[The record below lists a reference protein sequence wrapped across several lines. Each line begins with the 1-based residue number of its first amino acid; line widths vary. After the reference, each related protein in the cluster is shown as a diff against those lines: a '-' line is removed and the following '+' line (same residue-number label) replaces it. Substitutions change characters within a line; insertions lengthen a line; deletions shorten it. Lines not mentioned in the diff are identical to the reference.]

1 MAENSG
7 QERTEEATPKKKR
20 EARDKGQIARSR
32 ELNTLMMMMCSAATL
47 FILGEYMLKGISD
60 VIGSAFVLERQ
71 QVFDTK
77 YLTSILSDSVVHILI
92 AIAPFLFM
100 TVIVAFVA
108 SVMLGGWSFSVKAL
122 GFKWEK
128 VDPIKG
134 FKRIFGPQGLME
146 LFKAFA
152 KFSIVVSVVLVA
164 LWFYFDQIV
173 HLSDEPLE
181 RGLAHAAEL
190 ILWCF
195 LFASCALIFVAA
207 VDVPFQVWNHN
218 KQLKMT
224 KQEVKDEFKDTEGKP
239 EVKRRIKEVQMEM
252 AQRRMMAEVP
262 KADVI
267 ITNPTHYAVALKYD
281 PKTMAAPLV
290 VAKGADLI
298 AAEIRRIALE
308 SDVPLMS
315 SPALAR
321 SIYHTTEIDS
331 PIPEG
336 LYKAV
341 AMVLAYIFQTKQKGR
356 RYSKRPM
363 EMKDVPIPE
372 ELRRDH

>member
-7 QERTEEATPKKKR
+7 QERTEEATPKKQR
-20 EARDKGQIARSR
+20 EAREKGQIARSR
-32 ELNTLMMMMCSAATL
+32 ELNTLLMMLCSAATL
-47 FILGEYMLKGISD
+47 FALGEYMLKGISD
-60 VIGSAFVLERQ
+60 VISSAFVLERK
-71 QVFDTK
+71 QVFDTT
-77 YLTSILSDSVVHILI
+77 YLTSILSDAVVHILL

-100 TVIVAFVA
+100 TVVVAFVA
-108 SVMLGGWSFSVKAL
+108 SMMLGGWSFSVKAL

-152 KFSIVVSVVLVA
+152 KFSIVVAMVLLA
-164 LWFYFDQIV
+164 LWLYFDQIV
-173 HLSDEPLE
+173 TLSDEPLE
-181 RGLAHAAEL
+181 RGLSHAAEL
-190 ILWCF
+190 ILWSF
-195 LFASCALIFVAA
+195 LIASAAMIFVAA
-207 VDVPFQVWNHN
+207 VDVPFQIWNHN

-239 EVKRRIKEVQMEM
+239 EVKRRIRETQMEM

-262 KADVI
+262 KADVV

-281 PKTMAAPLV
+281 PKTMEAPIV

-308 SDVPLMS
+308 SEVPLMS

-321 SIYHTTEIDS
+321 SIYHTTELDS
-331 PIPEG
+331 PVPEG

-341 AMVLAYIFQTKQKGR
+341 AMVLAYIFQTKQKRR
-356 RYSKRPM
+356 RYSKRPLTM
-363 EMKDVPIPE
+363 HDVPIPD
-372 ELRRDH
+372 ELRRDK

>member
-7 QERTEEATPKKKR
+7 QERTEEATPKKQR
-20 EARDKGQIARSR
+20 EAREKGQLARSR
-32 ELNTLMMMMCSAATL
+32 ELNSLLMLLSSAAAL
-47 FILGEYMLKGISD
+47 FFLGQYMLKGISE
-60 VIGSAFVLERQ
+60 IIESAFVLDRKQ
-71 QVFDTK
+71 LFDTK
-77 YLTSILSDSVVHILI
+77 YMISILTDAVVHSLF
-92 AIAPFLFM
+92 AIAPFLIM
-100 TVIVAFVA
+100 TVIVAFLS
-108 SVMLGGWSFSVKAL
+108 SVLLGGFAFSTQAL

-134 FKRIFGPQGLME
+134 FKRVFGPQGLME

-152 KFSIVVSVVLVA
+152 KFSIVVTVVIIV
-164 LWFYFDQIV
+164 LWMYFEQIV
-173 HLSDEPLE
+173 GLSDEPLE
-181 RGLAHAAEL
+181 HGLAHAAEL
-190 ILWCF
+190 VLWSF
-195 LFASCALIFVAA
+195 LITSCGLFFVAA
-207 VDVPFQVWNHN
+207 VDVPFQIWNHN

-224 KQEVKDEFKDTEGKP
+224 KQEVKDEYKDTEGKP
-239 EVKRRIKEVQMEM
+239 EVKRRIRETQMAM
-252 AQRRMMAEVP
+252 AQKRMMAEVP
-262 KADVI
+262 KADVV

-281 PKTMAAPLV
+281 PKKMAAPIV

-298 AAEIRRIALE
+298 AAEIRRVATE
-308 SDVPLMS
+308 ANVPLMA

-321 SIYHTTEIDS
+321 SIYHTTEIDA

-356 RYSKRPM
+356 RYRTRPLSM
-363 EMKDVPIPE
+363 QEVPIPD